1 MADPYNVDDIL
12 NEVKKGHKDEDD
24 IKKTEPEDDG
34 FGDLLGSIDDIE
46 DNILKTAEQQT
57 NDILNKDID
66 IEIPMTGDAG
76 TEDATEATASKTDTT
91 EENAGAEP
99 EEEPENGAEE
109 NTKAADEAENETE
122 EPAQS
127 EDEGGEPEG
136 TLQTENGEGADAAE
150 DIAGGDTFT
159 DEEQVDLLELSARG
173 KKKPKWRKTK
183 KGKVFTTVIIIL
195 VVIVVLLAAL
205 LGVYGYSLLNGLT
218 DDEEVTSIRE
228 WTGMDTLETSFDPV
242 YESSNVSSYRDMVK
256 QWYYNGTPCYSS
268 HVLNVLLIGEH
279 ESLADAV
286 ILASLNKDTG
296 EITLT
301 SILRDSYCYFELT
314 EGDESTGQ
322 FGKINAALSLGGMDC
337 YIRCVEHMF
346 KISIDNYVEVG
357 FDGFSKIIDAIG
369 GIDIEMT
376 DAEINE
382 INNHQKRYGNV
393 TIEGGGGLKHLNG
406 EQALAYCRIRH
417 IDSDSVRAD
426 RQKTVLLELFDE
438 AQNQSAYN
446 ITKSVRTFLPYV
458 KTGYSSSNLV
468 SMGTYA
474 LSNGWL
480 NYDINS
486 FTAPSNYTE
495 DDGTTVT
502 TCKGGTYYGA
512 WIWKVDYPLLSQIMQ
527 ENIYKTTNITL
538 AEYRPNFATLPDY

>member
-12 NEVKKGHKDEDD
+12 NEIKKGHGNDEEE
-24 IKKTEPEDDG
+24 KKAKPEDDD

-57 NDILNKDID
+57 DDILSKDIN
-66 IEIPMTGDAG
+66 IEIPAEDDEEAATEAATEEAAEENAETEQDKAPTEGEG
-76 TEDATEATASKTDTT
+76 ENTEDAAG
-91 EENAGAEP
+91 EENEAEGP
-99 EEEPENGAEE
+99 AQNEAPNGDA
-109 NTKAADEAENETE
+109 EAENGEEAKETAE
-122 EPAQS
+122 NSVKS
-127 EDEGGEPEG
+127 E
-136 TLQTENGEGADAAE
+136 
-150 DIAGGDTFT
+150 TFT
-159 DEEQVDLLELSARG
+159 DEEQVDLLELSANG

-183 KGKVFTTVIIIL
+183 KGKIFTTIIIIL
-195 VVIVVLLAAL
+195 VVVVVLLAAL
-205 LGVYGYSLLNGLT
+205 LGVYGYSLLAGLT
-218 DDEEVTSIRE
+218 DDEEVASIRE
-228 WTGMDTLETSFDPV
+228 WTGMDTYETSFDPV
-242 YESSNVSSYRDMVK
+242 YESSSVSSYRDMVK
-256 QWYYNGTPCYSS
+256 QWYYSGTPCYSS

-279 ESLADAV
+279 QSLADAV
-286 ILASLNKDTG
+286 ILASLNQDTG

-376 DAEINE
+376 DAEIKE

-393 TIEGGGGLKHLNG
+393 TIEGGAGLKHLNG
-406 EQALAYCRIRH
+406 KQALAYCRIRH

-426 RQKTVLLELFDE
+426 RQKTVLLELFEE

-446 ITKSVRTFLPYV
+446 ISKSVRTFLPYV

-474 LSNGWL
+474 LTNNWL
-480 NYDINS
+480 SYDINS
-486 FTAPSNYTE
+486 YTAPSN
-495 DDGTTVT
+495 DGFTDEEGNFLT

-512 WIWKVDYPLLSQIMQ
+512 WIWKVDYPLLSQAMQ
-527 ENIYKTTNITL
+527 ENIYKQTNITL
-538 AEYRPNFATLPDY
+538 AEYRPNFATLSDY